1 MVAIKQIK
9 ISDGLTEELV
19 KEISILKEMK
29 HNNIVKLYDVIH
41 EDTRVSLI
49 LEFVDMD
56 LEAYLR
62 RPDLADAGVLHPKI
76 CRSFMHQLLL
86 GMEHLHLNGVM
97 HRDLKPSNLLISS
110 RGILKI
116 ADFGL
121 ARVDLNIEG
130 TELEDEIIV
139 KSNRVVT
146 LYYRAPEIIM
156 GSSWYGVEI
165 DVWSIGCIFGEMM
178 LGRPIFHGRDR
189 DAVLL
194 QVFGLFGTPS
204 SRRRQ
209 EIRKTYKKMKD
220 YNFPK
225 IPPKELKTVFK
236 LWSPLALELLK
247 EFLRFRPHKR
257 ITCTQALQ
265 HTYITDHKGLY
276 TAQEAEHISDR
287 APSKPAT
294 QLSILMTLV
303 NYRIIRPIGEG
314 TYGKVYLGQE
324 ETTGDLVAVKEIEID
339 ENIGVTPNIVKEISI
354 LKTLQNDR
362 VIRLYDVVHL
372 GLKMQLV
379 LEFMDL
385 DLSAYMQRPDMTDNG
400 VVSPP
405 VCRSFM
411 HQLLRGVSYLHNENI
426 LHRDLKPANLL
437 INLQRGE
444 LKIADFGLAH
454 VWSVGVILAEMMHG
468 SPVFREGTEQ
478 DMLRAIFRLIGVP
491 NPETQRYAQKQ
502 YAQMRDFDF
511 DSIIRR
517 NHDDFFP
524 LWPSIPLDL
533 MERLLT
539 FLPSERPSCES
550 MLGHPYFLEGPTI
563 GNPNPNGRYTLQEK
577 EQLVGLCVVH

>member
-1 MVAIKQIK
+1 M
-9 ISDGLTEELV
+9 
-19 KEISILKEMK
+19 
-29 HNNIVKLYDVIH
+29 KLYDVIH

-209 EIRKTYKKMKD
+209 EIRKTY
-220 YNFPK
+220 
-225 IPPKELKTVFK
+225 V
-236 LWSPLALELLK
+236 S
-247 EFLRFRPHKR
+247 
-257 ITCTQALQ
+257 
-265 HTYITDHKGLY
+265 
-276 TAQEAEHISDR
+276 
-287 APSKPAT
+287 
-294 QLSILMTLV
+294 LSG
-303 NYRIIRPIGEG
+303 PIG
-314 TYGKVYLGQE
+314 
-324 ETTGDLVAVKEIEID
+324 DA
-339 ENIGVTPNIVKEISI
+339 
-354 LKTLQNDR
+354 
-362 VIRLYDVVHL
+362 
-372 GLKMQLV
+372 
-379 LEFMDL
+379 
-385 DLSAYMQRPDMTDNG
+385 
-400 VVSPP
+400 
-405 VCRSFM
+405 
-411 HQLLRGVSYLHNENI
+411 LR
-426 LHRDLKPANLL
+426 
-437 INLQRGE
+437 
-444 LKIADFGLAH
+444 
-454 VWSVGVILAEMMHG
+454 
-468 SPVFREGTEQ
+468 
-478 DMLRAIFRLIGVP
+478 
-491 NPETQRYAQKQ
+491 
-502 YAQMRDFDF
+502 
-511 DSIIRR
+511 
-517 NHDDFFP
+517 
-524 LWPSIPLDL
+524 
-533 MERLLT
+533 
-539 FLPSERPSCES
+539 C
-550 MLGHPYFLEGPTI
+550 
-563 GNPNPNGRYTLQEK
+563 
-577 EQLVGLCVVH
+577 